1 MKTYKPRIADKELQR
16 KLAGIGAVLIEG
28 PKWCGK
34 TTTAEQQA
42 STIIYMDD
50 PLYKEQNLRMA
61 DINPKALLVGEC
73 PILVDEWQL
82 APKLWDTIRFEVD
95 HREGEGLF
103 ILTGSAVPAKTEEIH
118 HSGAGRFAWLTMR
131 PMSLYESGE
140 SSGEVSLEG
149 MFETPDNIMGINKLS
164 LDDIAF

>member
-42 STIIYMDD
+42 ASIIYMDA

-61 DINPKALLVGEC
+61 DINPKALLVGES

-82 APKLWDTIRFEVD
+82 APKLWATIYIISYYTNIQNVICKYNS
-95 HREGEGLF
+95 GIYNL
-103 ILTGSAVPAKTEEIH
+103 VP
-118 HSGAGRFAWLTMR
+118 
-131 PMSLYESGE
+131 Y
-140 SSGEVSLEG
+140 
-149 MFETPDNIMGINKLS
+149 
-164 LDDIAF
+164 

>member
-1 MKTYKPRIADKELQR
+1 MGMKTYKSRIADKELQR
-16 KLAGIGAVLIEG
+16 KLSGIGAVLIEG

-61 DINPKALLVGEC
+61 DINPKALLVGKF

-82 APKLWDTIRFEVD
+82 APK
-95 HREGEGLF
+95 
-103 ILTGSAVPAKTEEIH
+103 ILSVLK
-118 HSGAGRFAWLTMR
+118 
-131 PMSLYESGE
+131 
-140 SSGEVSLEG
+140 
-149 MFETPDNIMGINKLS
+149 
-164 LDDIAF
+164 

>member
-61 DINPKALLVGEC
+61 DINPKVLLVGESPYWWMNGNSLPNC
-73 PILVDEWQL
+73 GIQSVL
-82 APKLWDTIRFEVD
+82 KLTIEKATVFYLDGIRCSRKDRRNPSFRSRPVCMADNATHE
-95 HREGEGLF
+95 F
-103 ILTGSAVPAKTEEIH
+103 IRVWRIFWRSEFGGHV
-118 HSGAGRFAWLTMR
+118 
-131 PMSLYESGE
+131 
-140 SSGEVSLEG
+140 
-149 MFETPDNIMGINKLS
+149 
-164 LDDIAF
+164 